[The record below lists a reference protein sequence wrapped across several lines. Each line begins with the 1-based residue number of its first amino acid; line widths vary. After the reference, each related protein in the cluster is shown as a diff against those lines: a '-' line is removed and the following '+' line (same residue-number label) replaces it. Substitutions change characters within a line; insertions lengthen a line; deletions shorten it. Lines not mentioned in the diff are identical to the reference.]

1 MSFNEHGWFQTA
13 AGEALNINLGS
24 AVATGVQINYIV
36 L

>member
-1 MSFNEHGWFQTA
+1 MSFNEHGWFQCN

-24 AVATGVQINYIV
+24 AADVGVTVQYII